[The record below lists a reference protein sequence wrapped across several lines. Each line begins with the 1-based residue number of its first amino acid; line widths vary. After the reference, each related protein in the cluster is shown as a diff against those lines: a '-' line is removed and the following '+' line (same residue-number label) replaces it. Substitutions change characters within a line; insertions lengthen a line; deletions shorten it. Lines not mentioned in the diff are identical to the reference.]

1 MYIFKKLQV
10 VHAIILTLMILSNQ
24 TILPLAAPQPVSA
37 ETIQIESTPSVQPI
51 RLSQIREIDPEPTVT
66 IEIDQDLALSR
77 SGSEIASQT
86 SKAEPTP
93 TPKPK
98 PEYQWMTFS
107 ATFYAG
113 DQKGLNPQLRTATG
127 TRATAGRTIAVD
139 PRVIPY
145 GTKVYIE
152 GWGYRI
158 AEDCGGFSGKHIDIF
173 VDHIADIPRAGKIR
187 VRLRIVS

>member
-1 MYIFKKLQV
+1 M
-10 VHAIILTLMILSNQ
+10 HAIILTLMILSNQ

-37 ETIQIESTPSVQPI
+37 ETIQIEQTPSVQPI
-51 RLSQIREIDPEPTVT
+51 RLSQIREIDPEPTET

-77 SGSEIASQT
+77 SGSEMAVPT

-93 TPKPK
+93 TPTPK
-98 PEYQWMTFS
+98 PTSEYQWMTFT

-113 DQKGLNPQLRTATG
+113 DQKGLHPQLRTATG

-139 PRVIPY
+139 PKVIPY

-173 VDHIADIPRAGKIR
+173 VDHISDIPRAGKIR
-187 VRLRIVS
+187 VRLRIVK